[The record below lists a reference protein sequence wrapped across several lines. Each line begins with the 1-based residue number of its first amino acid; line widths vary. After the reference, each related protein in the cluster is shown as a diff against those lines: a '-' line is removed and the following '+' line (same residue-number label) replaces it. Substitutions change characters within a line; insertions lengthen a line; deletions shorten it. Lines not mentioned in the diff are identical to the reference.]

1 MKFKANTPN
10 TAPMS
15 PREETQRKYNNCR
28 AELLVVLIFTIV
40 NLFAATFADRYFLFS
55 ATIPMLLPLFSAGI
69 TADPELMAEMGLV
82 AEDTTALLIVS
93 LVIGLI
99 LTLPYLFCWIFS
111 KKRVG
116 WMVAALVFFGID
128 CLFLLVTFDVTMIPD
143 ILIHAWVMFYL
154 ITGVKH
160 GFKLKTL
167 PEDEPLPEFGTET
180 PAEDGFGTFNEA
192 DFAYTADNAAPAE
205 ETAEETAAEAEEPVA
220 ARSFDEIMA
229 ENNKDEQ

>member
-10 TAPMS
+10 TAPMG
-15 PREETQRKYNNCR
+15 PREMTQRKYNNCR
-28 AELLVVLIFTIV
+28 ANLLVVVLFTII
-40 NLFAATFADRYFLFS
+40 NLFTLTFGNSYFLFS
-55 ATIPMLLPLFSAGI
+55 ATLPALFPAVMSELAADTEYLASMGI
-69 TADPELMAEMGLV
+69 LPEEASVLV
-82 AEDTTALLIVS
+82 IVG

-99 LTLPYLFCWIFS
+99 LTVPYLLCWIFS

-116 WMVAALVFFGID
+116 WMVAALVFFSID
-128 CLFLLVTFDVTMIPD
+128 CLLLLLSFDVSMIAD

-167 PEDEPLPEFGTET
+167 PEDEPLPEFDAAEGET

-205 ETAEETAAEAEEPVA
+205 ETAAEDEEPVA

-229 ENNKDEQ
+229 ENNEDGQ

>member
-28 AELLVVLIFTIV
+28 ANLLVVVLFTII
-40 NLFAATFADRYFLFS
+40 NLFTLTFGNSYFLFS
-55 ATIPMLLPLFSAGI
+55 ATLPALFPTVMSELAADTEYLASMGI
-69 TADPELMAEMGLV
+69 LPEEASVLV
-82 AEDTTALLIVS
+82 IVG

-99 LTLPYLFCWIFS
+99 LTVPYLLCWIFS

-116 WMVAALVFFGID
+116 WMVAALVFFSVD
-128 CLFLLVTFDVTMIPD
+128 SLLLLLSFDVTMIPD

-205 ETAEETAAEAEEPVA
+205 ETAEETAAEDEEPVA

>member
-160 GFKLKTL
+160 GFKLKSL

-205 ETAEETAAEAEEPVA
+205 ETAEETAAEDEEPVA